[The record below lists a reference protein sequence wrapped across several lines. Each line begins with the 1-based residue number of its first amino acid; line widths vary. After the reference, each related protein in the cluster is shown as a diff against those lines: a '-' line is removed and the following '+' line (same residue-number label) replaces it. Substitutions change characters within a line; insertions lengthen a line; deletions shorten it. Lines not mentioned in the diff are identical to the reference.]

1 MEKNK
6 LHLVDYFTKGINF
19 PQIISI
25 FLILSL
31 SSLLGC
37 KDDDNV
43 SAPPQHVQ
51 TLSVADT
58 AFMRNATL
66 FNLAEINLGRLAL
79 ANASTD
85 SIRLFGASMVN
96 ERTLAQTELNAIALQ
111 NSVLLP
117 QQPDSVHRALEQ
129 QLQFMTGS
137 AYDDLL
143 ISTIIADH
151 QYARDIFTIQIN
163 SGEGQE
169 IINYANK
176 HLPLINEE
184 LQTATRLQGQI
195 VR

>member
-43 SAPPQHVQ
+43 NAPPQQVQ

-66 FNLAEINLGRLAL
+66 FNLAEISLGRLAL
-79 ANASTD
+79 TN
-85 SIRLFGASMVN
+85 
-96 ERTLAQTELNAIALQ
+96 
-111 NSVLLP
+111 
-117 QQPDSVHRALEQ
+117 
-129 QLQFMTGS
+129 
-137 AYDDLL
+137 
-143 ISTIIADH
+143 
-151 QYARDIFTIQIN
+151 
-163 SGEGQE
+163 
-169 IINYANK
+169 
-176 HLPLINEE
+176 
-184 LQTATRLQGQI
+184 
-195 VR
+195 